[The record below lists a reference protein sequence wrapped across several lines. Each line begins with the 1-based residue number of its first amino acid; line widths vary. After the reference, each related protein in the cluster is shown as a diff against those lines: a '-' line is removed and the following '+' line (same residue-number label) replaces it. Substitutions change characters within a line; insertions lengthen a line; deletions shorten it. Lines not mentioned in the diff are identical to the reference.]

1 MTEARVWEQRWH
13 PLREEWVIVAAHRQ
27 DRPWDGARVDGASEA
42 GKPYDAGC
50 HLCPGNPRTS
60 GAINPSYRGVFA
72 FDNDQP
78 AVGPAAPATT
88 EAFADGLYLR
98 RAATGRSRVLC
109 YTERHDLSLAEL
121 DVTGI
126 DDVMAAWQGER
137 RDLAADPAVS
147 HVLIF
152 ENRGKVVG
160 VSSPHPHCQVY
171 ATNFVFKTIET
182 EIAAARR
189 HRRETG
195 RVLFSDIIDA
205 EIADGRRIVDE
216 NDQAIAFVPYF
227 ARYAYETYVAP
238 KATHGSIVDLSRGER
253 RDLAAMLRSVLVR
266 FDNLW
271 RLPFPYVMVLHEA
284 PTSGAAAPG
293 FHFHI
298 ELHPPLRKPGLVKY
312 LAGPEIGGGN
322 FLSDTCAE
330 EKAAELRA
338 QPVVHYRTTAL
349 ARE

>member
-1 MTEARVWEQRWH
+1 M
-13 PLREEWVIVAAHRQ
+13 AAHRQ
-27 DRPWDGARVDGASEA
+27 DRPWGGARANGGSEASE
-42 GKPYDAGC
+42 PYDPGC
-50 HLCPGNPRTS
+50 HLCPGNPRIS

-78 AVGPAAPATT
+78 AVGH
-88 EAFADGLYLR
+88 EARPTGEPPPHSLYVR

-109 YTERHDLSLAEL
+109 YTERHDVSLAEL
-121 DVTGI
+121 DVAAI
-126 DDVMAAWQGER
+126 DDVMAAWQRER
-137 RDLAADPAVS
+137 VTLAAEPGVS
-147 HVLIF
+147 HILIF
-152 ENRGKVVG
+152 ENRGKAVG
-160 VSSPHPHCQVY
+160 VSSPHPHCQLY

-182 EIAAARR
+182 EIDATDR

-205 EIADGRRIVDE
+205 ELLDGRRIIDE

-271 RLPFPYVMVLHEA
+271 RMPFPYVMVLHEA
-284 PTSGAAAPG
+284 PTSGSAPG

-298 ELHPPLRKPGLVKY
+298 ELHPPLRKPGLIKY